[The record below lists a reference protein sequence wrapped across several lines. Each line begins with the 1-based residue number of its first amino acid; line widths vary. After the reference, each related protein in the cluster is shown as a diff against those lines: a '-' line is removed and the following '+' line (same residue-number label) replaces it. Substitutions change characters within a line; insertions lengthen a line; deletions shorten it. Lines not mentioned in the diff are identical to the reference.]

1 MKDIEQILENVSII
15 DKKVPPKVEEK
26 IQYALNDIKNRRN
39 LKKNNKVCDI
49 IYLKKIMTVAALVCI
64 AFIGGITVYG
74 ALGGT
79 IKGMPVHEW
88 LGAIFSSEYEEYKE
102 EVKNQVLYHKESSI
116 TLTSTVCDD
125 GFTVLEFTVK
135 LGQED
140 KDRLGLGKT
149 IITDDNNEVEI
160 KDLQLSF
167 NNKPI
172 TDEVGTYLIDLNN
185 YKVIIDGEIFGIRP
199 RWIQTMEKISDNEY
213 KIYEMYFLTDKEL
226 KDKTEFN
233 LTLADV
239 ILKTDYSGVGGE
251 ELLLPIE
258 GEFNVKVSKEKA
270 INNTTM
276 IVPICE
282 EIKYK
287 NMTINVDNLMNTP
300 LQTVVKITREYENV
314 SLSKLTYENNPEFI
328 DDIIYNVYN
337 ENDKKLS
344 AITYETTRKVT
355 YEDGKTEEWA
365 PGDIGTSDNF
375 ERARMEIVEYVIVRK
390 DDDKS
395 KLNIKLSEKLNRKE
409 FGNFEIDL
417 EGEIK

>member
-1 MKDIEQILENVSII
+1 M
-15 DKKVPPKVEEK
+15 
-26 IQYALNDIKNRRN
+26 
-39 LKKNNKVCDI
+39 
-49 IYLKKIMTVAALVCI
+49 
-64 AFIGGITVYG
+64 
-74 ALGGT
+74 
-79 IKGMPVHEW
+79 
-88 LGAIFSSEYEEYKE
+88 
-102 EVKNQVLYHKESSI
+102 
-116 TLTSTVCDD
+116 
-125 GFTVLEFTVK
+125 
-135 LGQED
+135 
-140 KDRLGLGKT
+140 
-149 IITDDNNEVEI
+149 
-160 KDLQLSF
+160 LSF

-300 LQTVVKITREYENV
+300 LQTVVKITRKYENV

-417 EGEIK
+417 EGGIK